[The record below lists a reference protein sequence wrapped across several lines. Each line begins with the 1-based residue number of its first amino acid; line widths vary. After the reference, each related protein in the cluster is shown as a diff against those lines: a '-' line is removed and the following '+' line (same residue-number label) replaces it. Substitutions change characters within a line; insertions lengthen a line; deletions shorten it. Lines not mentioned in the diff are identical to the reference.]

1 MSPRSIDPSEL
12 EQHPD
17 GDAAVEELERYAHGI
32 SAAPSPDFAERVM
45 AAVEQEPQPRR
56 TVAGWLAAMVSG
68 RGAANRWTQ
77 AGVLAATLVLALGGV
92 LAAGELGRLVRD
104 ANVGTSPSPIIESVS
119 PSPSVTPTPSPQ
131 PTPTTAPSDPGE
143 SSEPTADSES
153 PTSSGEPETE
163 APSPTSS
170 EDHGSGGTETPEPS
184 ETPKA
189 SDDHSGD

>member
-1 MSPRSIDPSEL
+1 MSPRSFDPDEL

-17 GDAAVEELERYAHGI
+17 LDGASEELERYAHRTV
-32 SAAPSPDFAERVM
+32 ARPSSDFADRVM
-45 AAVEQEPQPRR
+45 AAVEQEPLPRR
-56 TVAGWLAAMVSG
+56 TLAGWLAAMVSG

-104 ANVGTSPSPIIESVS
+104 GSVGTSPSPIIESLS
-119 PSPSVTPTPSPQ
+119 PSPSVTPTPSPS
-131 PTPTTAPSDPGE
+131 PTPTAAPSGPGE
-143 SSEPTADSES
+143 SSEPTPDSES

-170 EDHGSGGTETPEPS
+170 EDHGSGTETPDPS